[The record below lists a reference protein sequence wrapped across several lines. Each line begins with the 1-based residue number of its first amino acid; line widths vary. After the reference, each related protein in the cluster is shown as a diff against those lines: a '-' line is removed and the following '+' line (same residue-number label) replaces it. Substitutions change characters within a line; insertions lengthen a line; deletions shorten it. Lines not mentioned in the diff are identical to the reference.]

1 MRRGSVLL
9 LALFVIAT
17 LSVVV
22 LSFAFEAHQ
31 QGGINL
37 YVRER
42 NRANRLIEPGRIIGE
57 TIMLGYSEAKEWT
70 EDEDPKDLDEEDRW
84 YLQKRALKFDTR
96 CKVGPIL
103 MDEDDPDSGT
113 VTVEIELANSGA
125 ENGINVNELYE
136 GGDKNYAL
144 RWQMILTSTGIDEEQ
159 EVEVK
164 EADGSGSKKHNLINH
179 LIACWQDWRD
189 EDDNVS
195 RGPLAEYEPEEDDGA
210 ESAWYKEYY
219 EEQEKESHGSKAER
233 EQAKEDRRTPR
244 NGAIPDIKELGYI
257 RGFRDFPSVLTG
269 GYLYDGTEYEK
280 EFEKGSPENPQLKG
294 IVSLFGTSGSAKI
307 TLTPETTIDQLLTIP
322 GIYPEDLD
330 DQEDSQN
337 LAQAILDGLKV
348 MPEDYDVDETR
359 DWWPYKDW
367 QDLNT
372 RIEDLVD
379 SSVKLGEEAN
389 QYIEWQPS
397 ETSVFKMKIVG
408 RSAGMKREVSCEC
421 YVNSKD
427 KKVRYI
433 KWRED

>member
-57 TIMLGYSEAKEWT
+57 TVMLGYSEAKEWT

-96 CKVGPIL
+96 CKIGPIL

-164 EADGSGSKKHNLINH
+164 EADGRGSKKHNLINH

-189 EDDNVS
+189 EDDTVS

-219 EEQEKESHGSKAER
+219 EEQEKESRGSKAER

-269 GYLYDGTEYEK
+269 GYLYDGTEWEK

-348 MPEDYDVDETR
+348 KPEDYDVDETR